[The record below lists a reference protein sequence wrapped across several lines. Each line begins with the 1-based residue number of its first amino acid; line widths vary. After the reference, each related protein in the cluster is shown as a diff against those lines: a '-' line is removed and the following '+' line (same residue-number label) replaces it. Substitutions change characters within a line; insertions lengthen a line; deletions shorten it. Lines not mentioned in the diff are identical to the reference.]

1 MTTRPGKAADPAAW
15 RDPSGCCVAIDF
27 ETAGY
32 SGNSA
37 CAVGLARIENGRL
50 AGSFHQLLRPPS
62 SRVLFTEIH
71 GLTWAML
78 KDAPTFAEMWPECRA
93 FLQGAQYLL
102 AHNAPFDRRVLQAS
116 CQAAGLPAPEQ
127 PFLCTLR
134 GSRRSLPLPSKKLN
148 RVCEYFGI
156 ALTHHHAA
164 SDAAACA
171 EIYLR
176 LRALGVT
183 DEQMRL

>member
-1 MTTRPGKAADPAAW
+1 MSIQTGRAADPAALSA
-15 RDPSGCCVAIDF
+15 PAACCVAIDF

-32 SGNSA
+32 YGHSA
-37 CAVGLARIENGRL
+37 CAVGLARIENGRVTD
-50 AGSFHQLLRPPS
+50 SFYQLLRPPS
-62 SRVLFTEIH
+62 SRVLFTQIH

-78 KDAPTFAEMWPECRA
+78 KDAPTFLEIWPECSA
-93 FLQGAQYLL
+93 FLQGAQFLL
-102 AHNAPFDRRVLQAS
+102 AHNAVFDRRVLQACCCVS
-116 CQAAGLPAPEQ
+116 GLPVPEQ

-183 DEQMRL
+183 DNQMRL

>member
-1 MTTRPGKAADPAAW
+1 MSMRAEGAAAPAAW
-15 RDPSGCCVAIDF
+15 REPTCYVAIDF

-32 SGNSA
+32 SGDSA

-50 AGSFHQLLRPPS
+50 AGSFYQLLRPPS

-71 GLTWAML
+71 GLTWPML
-78 KDAPTFAEMWPECRA
+78 KDAPTFVEMWPECSA
-93 FLQGAQYLL
+93 FLEGAQYLL
-102 AHNAPFDRRVLQAS
+102 AHNASFDRRVLQAS
-116 CQAAGLPAPEQ
+116 CRAAGLAAPEQ

-183 DEQMRL
+183 DNQMRL

>member
-1 MTTRPGKAADPAAW
+1 MIVQTGEAADPAILSA
-15 RDPSGCCVAIDF
+15 PTGCYVAIDF

-32 SGNSA
+32 SGHSA

-50 AGSFHQLLRPPS
+50 AGSFYQLLRPPS

-71 GLTWAML
+71 GLTWPML
-78 KDAPTFAEMWPECRA
+78 KDAPTFVEIWPECSA
-93 FLQGAQYLL
+93 FMQGARFLL
-102 AHNAPFDRRVLQAS
+102 AHNASFDRRVLLA
-116 CQAAGLPAPEQ
+116 CCRAAGLPAPEL

-183 DEQMRL
+183 DSQMRL